1 MKRIVSLELGA
12 FTLDALAG
20 ENATGVEDIPPKVTR
35 AIRYYLSDRDSGRPE
50 WRCPTLVPEVAAG
63 GRVELELSVDD
74 SLWRSLEEEA
84 ERQGVSAQQLAMHAA
99 LYFAADR
106 DAGRLTQ
113 RILDDLDS

>member
-1 MKRIVSLELGA
+1 MKRVVALELGDFA
-12 FTLDALAG
+12 LAALAG
-20 ENATGVEDIPPKVTR
+20 EEGGAPEHVPAGLTR

-50 WRCPTLVPEVAAG
+50 WNYPALLPDGVAG
-63 GRVELELSVDD
+63 GGVELEVSVDD

-84 ERQGVSAQQLAMHAA
+84 ERQGVSAQQLAMYAA

-113 RILDDLDS
+113 RILDDLG